1 MKTDSIEL
9 EITPTEIQKVIDLLA
24 ETLQRIT
31 TATAGLPN
39 ENMHIRPEPDEWS
52 VNEVVAHLRCCVD
65 VWGKTIDAMLAQ
77 DNPTLRHISPRG
89 WIKKTNYLD
98 LSFQDSFQL
107 FATQRTALLDTLK
120 NLPFEKWSRTA
131 TIKRPYTVFSQLRR
145 MALHESEHCNQIE
158 AILKVVK

>member
-1 MKTDSIEL
+1 MTTIEL
-9 EITPTEIQKVIDLLA
+9 NITPAEIQKVIDLLA
-24 ETLQRIT
+24 ETPRRIT
-31 TATAGLPN
+31 TATADLPH
-39 ENMHIRPEPDEWS
+39 EKMHLRPAPDEWS

-65 VWGKTIDAMLAQ
+65 VWGKTIDAMLTE

-98 LSFQDSFQL
+98 LPFQTSFEAFV
-107 FATQRTALLDTLK
+107 TQRTALLDTLK
-120 NLPFEKWSRTA
+120 NLPFEKWSRSA
-131 TIKRPYTVFSQLRR
+131 IIKRPYTVFSQLRR